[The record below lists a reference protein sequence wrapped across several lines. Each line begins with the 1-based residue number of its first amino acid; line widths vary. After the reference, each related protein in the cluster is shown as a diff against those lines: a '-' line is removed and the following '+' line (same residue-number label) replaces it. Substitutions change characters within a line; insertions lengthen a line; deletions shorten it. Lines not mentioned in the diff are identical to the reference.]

1 MTYVNI
7 GNVYTMA
14 PSEEDG
20 ERILVDR
27 LWPRGVTKDAARLSS
42 WLKDL
47 GPTPELRKWFGHDPS
62 RWEEFQ
68 GRYVRELQSSDKQ
81 SLLRD
86 LAEKS
91 RNGAVTLLFAA
102 KDRER
107 NNAVVL
113 KQLIG
118 ELARKSAQA
127 SRTSRHPASRSV

>member
-1 MTYVNI
+1 MITVKR
-7 GNVYTMA
+7 VYDP

-42 WLKDL
+42 WLKEL
-47 GPTPELRKWFGHDPS
+47 GPTSELRKWFSHDPS

-68 GRYVRELQSSDKQ
+68 RRYVRELQSLDKQ

-86 LAEKS
+86 LAERS
-91 RNGAVTLLFAA
+91 RHGVVTLIFGA

-113 KQLIG
+113 KKLIK
-118 ELARKSAQA
+118 ELARKS
-127 SRTSRHPASRSV
+127 V